1 MASLIPVYLEVG
13 RRRVFAGAVLWPGWC
28 RSGRDEASALQAL
41 VDYGK
46 RYKAALRRAS
56 RGFQAPA
63 DESALHVVERLEGSA
78 TTDFGAPDGTPS
90 ADGGPLDENEVKRQ
104 ASILRASWSAFD
116 RAAEAAIG
124 ATLRKGPRG
133 GGRELDAIVD
143 HVLGA
148 ERAYLSPA
156 GGEYRARPGADRANE
171 MAGVRRALL
180 KALAVRG
187 RGEPPPRTPR
197 SGKLWAPRYV
207 VRRSAWHALDHA
219 WEIEDRAT

>member
-1 MASLIPVYLEVG
+1 MASLIPVYVEVG

-28 RSGRDEASALQAL
+28 RSGKDEESALQAL
-41 VDYGK
+41 LDYGR
-46 RYKAALRRAS
+46 RYKAALRRVG

-63 DESALHVVERLEGSA
+63 DESALQVVERLRGSA
-78 TTDFGAPDGTPS
+78 TTDFGAPDKTPS
-90 ADGGPLDENEVKRQ
+90 ADEGPLDDNEAKRQ
-104 ASILRASWSAFD
+104 AAILRAAWSAFD
-116 RAAEAAIG
+116 RAAKDAIG
-124 ATLRKGPRG
+124 ATFRKGPRG
-133 GGRELDAIVD
+133 GGRELDGIVD

-156 GGEYRARPGADRANE
+156 GGEYRAPPGADGAIE
-171 MAGVRRALL
+171 MAGIRRALL
-180 KALAVRG
+180 KALSARA

-197 SGKLWAPRYV
+197 SGKLWAPTYA

>member
-13 RRRVFAGAVLWPGWC
+13 RRRVFAGAVRWPGWC
-28 RSGRDEASALQAL
+28 RSGKDEDLALQAL
-41 VDYGK
+41 LDYGK
-46 RYKAALRRAS
+46 RYKTALRRAS

-63 DESALHVVERLEGSA
+63 DESAFQVVERLKGNA

-90 ADGGPLDENEVKRQ
+90 ADEGPLDEIEVKRQ

-156 GGEYRARPGADRANE
+156 GGEYRARGADRANE

-187 RGEPPPRTPR
+187 RGGPPPRTPR
-197 SGKLWAPRYV
+197 SGKLWAPTYA

-219 WEIEDRAT
+219 WEIEDRAS